1 MLKISTLSPSSP
13 PLSFLF
19 PSTHLLHVSRPRAPL
34 LLLSVQPEEYG
45 QEATEGQEGMLE
57 PEGQT
62 YDESQQVSDDRTGN
76 HKGSSGIYLYPAPVE
91 VLQSITWISMC
102 FTVVVQRVLA
112 GKQMALNGA
121 LVVGVYGGLETVKR
135 MRDTHTDRE
144 GQRERERE
152 VG

>member
-1 MLKISTLSPSSP
+1 MWMNAYRLKVKNISPLSLSPTSP

-19 PSTHLLHVSRPRAPL
+19 LSPSHSLSLSLHLVHVSCPL

-76 HKGSSGIYLYPAPVE
+76 HKASSGIYLYPAPVE
-91 VLQSITWISMC
+91 GPQSITWMSMR
-102 FTVVVQRVLA
+102 FTVVVMRRV
-112 GKQMALNGA
+112 
-121 LVVGVYGGLETVKR
+121 
-135 MRDTHTDRE
+135 
-144 GQRERERE
+144 
-152 VG
+152 